1 MTTKKCRPLKA
12 LSRRHAEVRRSLC
25 MIVRN
30 EEVNLK
36 ACLESAADLVD
47 EIVLVDTGS
56 TDRTREIALACGA
69 RVFDFP
75 WVDSFAA
82 ARNESLRHATGD
94 WAFWLDADD
103 RLDEPNRAKLGD
115 LFAGLRDENAAFV
128 LKCLCLP
135 EGGVGSGM
143 VVDHVRLFRN
153 RPDVRWKY
161 RVHEQILPAVR
172 ATGGTVRWSD
182 VVIHHTGYQDPALR
196 GRKLERDLRL
206 LR

>member
-1 MTTKKCRPLKA
+1 
-12 LSRRHAEVRRSLC
+12 
-25 MIVRN
+25 
-30 EEVNLK
+30 
-36 ACLESAADLVD
+36 
-47 EIVLVDTGS
+47 
-56 TDRTREIALACGA
+56 
-69 RVFDFP
+69 
-75 WVDSFAA
+75 
-82 ARNESLRHATGD
+82 
-94 WAFWLDADD
+94 
-103 RLDEPNRAKLGD
+103 AKLGD

-182 VVIHHTGYQDPALR
+182 GVIHHTGYQDPALR

-206 LR
+206 LRLEDAEHPGDPFTLFNLGSVYQELGRQGEAIPLLRRSLERSHPTDSIVRKLYALIV